1 MNVTGRKVWYHYYE
15 VADDEERQRCLNEN
29 KDIIKLPSDVPVDVV
44 NFDEL
49 NTPSKQWVRD
59 YFTAMC
65 KETLGR
71 VRGKFG
77 GVLGI
82 TDAEVTMDYDSLLS
96 EAKDD
101 KAALWERL
109 KERLIRLTPDAMLT
123 RKAVEAEQLNK
134 SLQYRPL
141 GHHWNVI

>member
-1 MNVTGRKVWYHYYE
+1 
-15 VADDEERQRCLNEN
+15 
-29 KDIIKLPSDVPVDVV
+29 
-44 NFDEL
+44 
-49 NTPSKQWVRD
+49 
-59 YFTAMC
+59 
-65 KETLGR
+65 
-71 VRGKFG
+71 
-77 GVLGI
+77 
-82 TDAEVTMDYDSLLS
+82 MDYDSLLS

>member
-1 MNVTGRKVWYHYYE
+1 
-15 VADDEERQRCLNEN
+15 
-29 KDIIKLPSDVPVDVV
+29 
-44 NFDEL
+44 
-49 NTPSKQWVRD
+49 
-59 YFTAMC
+59 MC